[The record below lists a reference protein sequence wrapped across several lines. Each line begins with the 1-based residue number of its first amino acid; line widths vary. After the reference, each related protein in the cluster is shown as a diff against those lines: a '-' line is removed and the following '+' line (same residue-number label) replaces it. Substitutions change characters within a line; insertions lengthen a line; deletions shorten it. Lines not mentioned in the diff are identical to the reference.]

1 MQTTQK
7 LTNVQYQLVRIYE
20 NRESIAFYEGGTREF
35 EILWNLFDSFLKSV
49 RDSML
54 WQIGLQF
61 FTELLE
67 DITIV
72 FPYLVIAPLYFGGEI
87 EYGIVSQSTMA
98 FHRVRNA
105 LNIIVNNFS
114 SISSIRATTIRL
126 KELLDDLEN
135 YERTKILPMQHQDII
150 DVVDVKKK
158 NNSNNIINKKK
169 HSKTPSLLRK
179 RKKKSNN
186 NNNNNN
192 EDNPIIHYSHD
203 DDNDKYA
210 LVVDSLTLNTPSIS
224 SPVTLC
230 NNLSFKLPFGSN
242 LLISGTTGCGKSSL
256 LRCFANLWKAK
267 KGFMQFGCEKKKI
280 LFIPQTPYIP
290 IGTLRNALLYPNNS
304 DNTMITDEMILKVL
318 QNEARLP
325 DLIERVDNGLD
336 SNKNWSELLSH
347 GEQQRIAFAR
357 VFLQKPSIV
366 LCDES
371 TSAVDENTEMKLY
384 SHLAVVVPTIISI
397 AHRSS
402 LAKFHNHTLTYNST
416 YNSKWKRG
424 QHIM

>member
-1 MQTTQK
+1 
-7 LTNVQYQLVRIYE
+7 
-20 NRESIAFYEGGTREF
+20 
-35 EILWNLFDSFLKSV
+35 
-49 RDSML
+49 
-54 WQIGLQF
+54 
-61 FTELLE
+61 
-67 DITIV
+67 
-72 FPYLVIAPLYFGGEI
+72 
-87 EYGIVSQSTMA
+87 
-98 FHRVRNA
+98 
-105 LNIIVNNFS
+105 
-114 SISSIRATTIRL
+114 
-126 KELLDDLEN
+126 
-135 YERTKILPMQHQDII
+135 
-150 DVVDVKKK
+150 
-158 NNSNNIINKKK
+158 
-169 HSKTPSLLRK
+169 
-179 RKKKSNN
+179 
-186 NNNNNN
+186 
-192 EDNPIIHYSHD
+192 
-203 DDNDKYA
+203 
-210 LVVDSLTLNTPSIS
+210 
-224 SPVTLC
+224 
-230 NNLSFKLPFGSN
+230 
-242 LLISGTTGCGKSSL
+242 
-256 LRCFANLWKAK
+256 
-267 KGFMQFGCEKKKI
+267 MQFGCEKKKI

-336 SNKNWSELLSH
+336 SNKNWSVLLSH

-424 QHIM
+424 HIM